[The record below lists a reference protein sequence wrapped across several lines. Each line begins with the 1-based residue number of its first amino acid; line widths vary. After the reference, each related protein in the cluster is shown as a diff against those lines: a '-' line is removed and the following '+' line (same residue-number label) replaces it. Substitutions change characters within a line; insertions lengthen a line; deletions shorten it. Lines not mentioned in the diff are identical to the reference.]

1 MKIRSLKVWLAGLML
16 ASLLTLAGCGTHTDK
31 IRDIKN
37 NPDGYAG
44 KEVTIA
50 GEVTDVSPRVPLL
63 DIAAYEVND
72 DTGSIWVVSH
82 AGAPVKGDKVGL
94 KGKVDEAF
102 KFGGTALGTV
112 VEESDRK
119 VR

>member
-82 AGAPVKGDKVGL
+82 SGAPIKGDKVGL

-112 VEESDRK
+112 VEERERK
-119 VR
+119 VQ